1 MHHPGELLTSQ
12 WSWHSESQVLGGILG
27 ALTLGCLG
35 LSPKRP
41 MWFQWAAVSIS
52 GWLSPFSWE
61 PVPHSP
67 SSLSAHSPCFYIQQH
82 ISTAFTMPPDR
93 RKITNSFHTRL
104 NWRDLCPKQARSQYD
119 RGSNSASQFYCGE
132 LLCVHPAVS
141 AGLIGRYHKSILLSV
156 ILASWDPGSQ
166 RSLYLWVPGSLVLP
180 HLYATWRLL

>member
-41 MWFQWAAVSIS
+41 MWFQWAAVAIS

-119 RGSNSASQFYCGE
+119 RGSKQCFSV
-132 LLCVHPAVS
+132 LLLRTPVCPS
-141 AGLIGRYHKSILLSV
+141 
-156 ILASWDPGSQ
+156 GSEC
-166 RSLYLWVPGSLVLP
+166 WVD
-180 HLYATWRLL
+180 W